1 MKKHLPA
8 VLTGIGLLILWQV
21 IAMCINAAYILP
33 SPTQIAVKIWEL
45 REPLFTVHTPATM
58 LVTLIGLLISVVL
71 GVGLAVV
78 MERFNS
84 RLPSSGVP
92 TV

>member
-8 VLTGIGLLILWQV
+8 ILTGAGLLILWQI

-45 REPLFTVHTPATM
+45 RDPLFTVHTPATM
-58 LVTLIGLLISVVL
+58 LVTLLGLMISVVL
-71 GVGLAVV
+71 GVGL
-78 MERFNS
+78 S
-84 RLPSSGVP
+84 L
-92 TV
+92 